1 MTLISIKFQ
10 NDSKA
15 ENKLIDLSSPKIMG
29 ILNITP
35 DSFFAKSR
43 YNADIDL
50 LIEKAAEMLKQGAT
64 FIDIGGYS
72 TRPNAAEV
80 STNEE
85 IDRVVPAI
93 EAIVKNL
100 PDAILSI
107 DTFRSKVAQAAIHAG
122 AAIIND
128 IAGGNLDEFMFKTV
142 AELNVPYI
150 LMHSRGNPQTMNSL
164 NQYDNLTLEIIH
176 ELNEKVLQLRL
187 LGVKDIIIDP
197 GFGFAKDSK
206 QGFELMKN
214 LKTFD
219 VMNMPI
225 LVGISR
231 KSMIW
236 RTLGVSADDAL
247 NGTTALNMYALTQ
260 GAKILRVH
268 DVKEANE
275 TLKLYE
281 ELC

>member
-150 LMHSRGNPQTMNSL
+150 LMHSRGNPQTMSSL